1 LGGRVQAEFLPES
14 VLARTE
20 RLIAWWTPPQKRPMF
35 FGTTQGDMA
44 GMNGA
49 IFPQPALV
57 WLAMDH
63 SLSVRALKENHR
75 PVADTKLCVAPYWN
89 VYDTGN
95 VCLGSMR
102 APDTSSVA
110 SIPQWEQSFY
120 ESEFT
125 HGNVGRLTRHG
136 GGFEG
141 LWKELA
147 GNEEFPID
155 SLIELPETVG
165 EFLSGKRHGHDQ

>member
-1 LGGRVQAEFLPES
+1 VDAAS
-14 VLARTE
+14 K
-20 RLIAWWTPPQKRPMF
+20 TPDVF
-35 FGTTQGDMA
+35 WNDADDMA
-44 GMNGA
+44 GINGA

-63 SLSVRALKENHR
+63 SLSIRAFKENRR
-75 PVADTKLCVAPYWN
+75 PAADTKLCVASYWN
-89 VYDTGN
+89 VFDTGS

-102 APDTSSVA
+102 APDASTVA
-110 SIPQWEQSFY
+110 SLPRWEQSFY

-125 HGNVGRLTRHG
+125 HGNVGRLTRHP

-141 LWKELA
+141 LWKEIA
-147 GNEEFPID
+147 GKEEFPID

-165 EFLSGKRHGHDQ
+165 EFLSGKRHGHDY

>member
-1 LGGRVQAEFLPES
+1 MDVNIIKRIDTCDGRRFCKVIFTPNGRIKPDWVEVDERQEKHPEAMHVQWENIHFNSNVVEMRWKPQFRWMPKAYK
-14 VLARTE
+14 E
-20 RLIAWWTPPQKRPMF
+20 RE
-35 FGTTQGDMA
+35 
-44 GMNGA
+44 
-49 IFPQPALV
+49 V
-57 WLAMDH
+57 
-63 SLSVRALKENHR
+63 
-75 PVADTKLCVAPYWN
+75 PYWN
-89 VYDTGN
+89 VYDTGS

-102 APDTSSVA
+102 APDASTVA

-125 HGNVGRLTRHG
+125 HGNLGRLTRHA

-147 GNEEFPID
+147 GNGEFPID